1 MLFNITHRTPLYL
14 TADIRRIEAQH
25 QGVPLM
31 ARAGLAAAQL
41 ARQLAA
47 DSGKPILI
55 FAGPGNNGGDAF
67 VVARHLKQGFHPVT
81 VVFGGD
87 ASTLPRDAAAAYALW
102 RDAGGATVSQ
112 PPAHD
117 DCALIVDGLFG
128 IGMSRDVTGRH
139 AEWISTI
146 NRSSIPV
153 LALDIPSGLDAD
165 SGRIHGCCVR
175 ATHTITFIGAKPGLL
190 TLDGPDHCGEIYGE
204 DLALDHSTN
213 NAPGYVLAAATHGL
227 SARQRNSHKGS
238 HGSVGIIGGDT
249 GMVGAALL
257 AARAALRL
265 GTGRV
270 YAGLLASST
279 SQAPLLDVMQ
289 PELMLRSADA
299 VLKLDHLNCLVVGP
313 GLGQSPD
320 AAIYVQ
326 WVLESAL
333 ENNRPLVIDADAINI
348 IAASDILKFLLKQ
361 IVTNIVLTPHPAE
374 AARLLACG
382 TSDVQ
387 ADRIAAATTL
397 ANQFNAHVVLK
408 GTGSVCASLGKAW
421 RINTSGNPGMAS
433 AGMGD
438 VLSGIIAA
446 LIAQGVAPQHA
457 LDTAVWLHGAAADA
471 CVANG
476 VGPIGLTAGET
487 IDAARVLLNA
497 SVAATGADAN

>member
-1 MLFNITHRTPLYL
+1 MLFNILHHTPLFL
-14 TADIRRIEAQH
+14 TADIRGIEARH
-25 QGVPLM
+25 KDVPLM
-31 ARAGLAAAQL
+31 ARAGLAAANL
-41 ARQLAA
+41 ARRLAA

-67 VVARHLKQGFHPVT
+67 VVARHLKQWFHPVT
-81 VVFGGD
+81 VIFDGN
-87 ASTLPRDAAAAYALW
+87 AAALPRDAAAAYALW
-102 RDAGGATVSQ
+102 RESGGATVSQ
-112 PPAHD
+112 LTAHD

-128 IGMSRDVTGRH
+128 IGMSRDVTDRY

-190 TLDGPDHCGEIYGE
+190 TLDGPDYCGEIYGE
-204 DLALDHSTN
+204 DLDLDHSAN

-227 SARQRNSHKGS
+227 RARQRNSHKGS
-238 HGSVGIIGGDT
+238 HGSIGIIGGDT

-265 GTGRV
+265 GAGRV
-270 YAGLLASST
+270 YAGLLARD
-279 SQAPLLDVMQ
+279 ALLLDVMQ

-333 ENNRPLVIDADAINI
+333 ANNRPLVIDADAFNL
-348 IAASDILKFLLKQ
+348 IAASDKLKSILKQ
-361 IVTNIVLTPHPAE
+361 IVTDVVLTPHPAE

-387 ADRIAAATTL
+387 ADRIAAAT
-397 ANQFNAHVVLK
+397 AIAVQFNAHVVLK
-408 GTGSVCASLGKAW
+408 GTGSVCASPGQAW
-421 RINTSGNPGMAS
+421 RINISGNPGMAS

-487 IDAARVLLNA
+487 IDAARRLLNA
-497 SVAATGADAN
+497 GVQSR